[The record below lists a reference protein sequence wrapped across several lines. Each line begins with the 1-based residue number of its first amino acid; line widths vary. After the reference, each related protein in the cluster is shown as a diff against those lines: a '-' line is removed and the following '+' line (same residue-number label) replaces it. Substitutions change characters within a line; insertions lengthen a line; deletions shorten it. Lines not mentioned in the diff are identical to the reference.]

1 MWFLCLRKNLRPREE
16 RRVSLAEHFVWMKEQ
31 HESGRILISGPSED
45 RELGIY
51 LIRAGSRDEA
61 EAIAA
66 GDPYTVAGDC
76 AFDLIPWKIHQIL
89 GIGSFEVPPAA
100 AS

>member
-1 MWFLCLRKNLRPREE
+1 MWFLCLRRNVRPREE
-16 RRVSLAEHFVWMKEQ
+16 RHVTLAEHFVWMREQ
-31 HESGRILISGPSED
+31 HETGRILISGPSED

-61 EAIAA
+61 EGIAA
-66 GDPYTVAGDC
+66 GDPYTAAGDC

-89 GIGSFEVPPAA
+89 GIGSFEAPPTTP
-100 AS
+100 S